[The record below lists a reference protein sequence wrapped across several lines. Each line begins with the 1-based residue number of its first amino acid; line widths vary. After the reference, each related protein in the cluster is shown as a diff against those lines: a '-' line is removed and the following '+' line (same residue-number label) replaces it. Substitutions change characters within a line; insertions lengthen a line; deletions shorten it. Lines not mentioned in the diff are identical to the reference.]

1 MLIFAID
8 DEPAVLENLHEAIEE
23 ALPDAEIR
31 DFRRGEAALDAMMD
45 GLRPDVVFTDI
56 HMPDIEG
63 KDLAAAVRSL
73 SPATFVVFA
82 TATSRNPSDT
92 QNESAHGYL
101 LKPVMADDILEIL
114 QNRPF

>member
-23 ALPDAEIR
+23 AMPDAEVR
-31 DFRRGEAALDAMMD
+31 DFRRGEAALDAMRN

-63 KDLAAAVRSL
+63 KDLAAAILTL
-73 SPATFVVFA
+73 SPGTRVIFA
-82 TATSRNPSDT
+82 TATSRNPFDT
-92 QNESAHGYL
+92 QNESVHGYL
-101 LKPVMADDILEIL
+101 VKPVMADDIREIL
-114 QNRPF
+114 PIKPG